1 MYQQTQKQWEAV
13 IQTRYKSRSREELVP
28 LRKQLRQLDTLM
40 NTRKALLAETDKKER
55 EMQAKLQC
63 ISEARKAQRE
73 AERNAREKMLEDE
86 RNENA
91 RNVEQLQLLRK
102 QLMR

>member
-1 MYQQTQKQWEAV
+1 MYQQTQKRWEAV
-13 IQTRYKSRSREELVP
+13 IQIRYKSRSKEELVP

-40 NTRKALLAETDKKER
+40 NTRKALIAETDKKER
-55 EMQAKLQC
+55 EMEAKLQR
-63 ISEARKAQRE
+63 ISEVRKAQRE
-73 AERNAREKMLEDE
+73 AERNAREEMLEDE
-86 RNENA
+86 RNEKA